1 MYSRFQRILLSQ
13 AQIFFFFYFINLQIM
28 KSLIKQKSGQTKE
41 LSSVYRMLTHRT
53 RLGEGSKGLYS
64 KKANE
69 QFECEVGGRNG
80 GLKIIRKIT
89 LF

>member
-1 MYSRFQRILLSQ
+1 
-13 AQIFFFFYFINLQIM
+13 
-28 KSLIKQKSGQTKE
+28 
-41 LSSVYRMLTHRT
+41 MLTHRT